1 MEVPTCDTGFLHEKW
16 PPFWGSSK
24 LTFFENVSC
33 NRPSWYKTYQL
44 SGSHSVKAL
53 SPKKS
58 ICAQKA
64 INFSIPTKIV
74 VAARQSVKSQ
84 LHVSKQPIKNQAVKI
99 GLPKTWPYQ
108 TPKRDVRPRHGK
120 KDSKESSP
128 PVWVLWM
135 LETATKFAN
144 HSKKKLERIFGKE
157 NVWTG
162 QQLEDF
168 TTLGSQKMVSS
179 ATKRKIKAKGDKMLT
194 LERYFESCGR
204 DLSRSL
210 S

>member
-24 LTFFENVSC
+24 LIFFENVSC

-44 SGSHSVKAL
+44 SGSHSFEAL
-53 SPKKS
+53 SPKKL
-58 ICAQKA
+58 ICAQT
-64 INFSIPTKIV
+64 TKIV
-74 VAARQSVKSQ
+74 VAARHSVKSQ
-84 LHVSKQPIKNQAVKI
+84 VHFGKQPTKNQGKNRSAEDLA
-99 GLPKTWPYQ
+99 LPNSKKRCKGHDIEKKTA
-108 TPKRDVRPRHGK
+108 KSR
-120 KDSKESSP
+120 P

-135 LETATKFAN
+135 RRPLNLRISF
-144 HSKKKLERIFGKE
+144 SKKNLKE
-157 NVWTG
+157 YLAKKMSGTR
-162 QQLEDF
+162 QQLEDL
-168 TTLGSQKMVSS
+168 TTVGSQKMVSS
-179 ATKRKIKAKGDKMLT
+179 AAKRKIKAKGDKMLT

>member
-1 MEVPTCDTGFLHEKW
+1 MET
-16 PPFWGSSK
+16 
-24 LTFFENVSC
+24 
-33 NRPSWYKTYQL
+33 KTA
-44 SGSHSVKAL
+44 KR
-53 SPKKS
+53 
-58 ICAQKA
+58 
-64 INFSIPTKIV
+64 
-74 VAARQSVKSQ
+74 VAHQS
-84 LHVSKQPIKNQAVKI
+84 
-99 GLPKTWPYQ
+99 
-108 TPKRDVRPRHGK
+108 
-120 KDSKESSP
+120 ESSECLRRP
-128 PVWVLWM
+128 LN
-135 LETATKFAN
+135 LRIIQ
-144 HSKKKLERIFGKE
+144 KKLERIFGKE

>member
-1 MEVPTCDTGFLHEKW
+1 
-16 PPFWGSSK
+16 
-24 LTFFENVSC
+24 
-33 NRPSWYKTYQL
+33 
-44 SGSHSVKAL
+44 
-53 SPKKS
+53 
-58 ICAQKA
+58 
-64 INFSIPTKIV
+64 
-74 VAARQSVKSQ
+74 
-84 LHVSKQPIKNQAVKI
+84 
-99 GLPKTWPYQ
+99 
-108 TPKRDVRPRHGK
+108 
-120 KDSKESSP
+120 
-128 PVWVLWM
+128 M

-144 HSKKKLERIFGKE
+144 HSKKNERIFGKE